1 MSILGAALK
10 RSTTFRDPADW
21 LLDALGG
28 QSTASGVRVTN
39 DSALSIPSVFS
50 AVSLIADSVG
60 QLPLKVQRRKTT
72 GSDDDPDHPAYAL
85 LHSLPNPEMTS
96 IDMRSALQGHLLL
109 RGNGY
114 AEIQRDTS
122 GRPRALWPLRPDCM
136 TVTRDAQRRIVY
148 LYRLPDGQHAKWTW
162 DSGTLQSPPILHIR
176 GFGYDGLVG
185 YSPLTLHRETFGLAK
200 AAEEY
205 GARWFRN
212 GSRPSGVLHTDQ
224 VLSDDVRLRL
234 KNAWDATTKGLS
246 NAHRVAVLEQGIK
259 WQQIGV
265 TAEDAQMLETLRDV
279 DGRVAAIFRVPPH
292 LIGLTERSTS
302 WGTGIEQQNIQFLQ
316 LSLMPWLVR
325 WEQSLARDL
334 LSVKGFATH
343 QIRFVVQGLLR
354 GDMSARSA
362 YYRDMLDRGVL
373 CINDVLALEDRNG
386 IGALGDQRYIMGNL
400 MPLGET
406 PIDATPSRE
415 VM

>member
-1 MSILGAALK
+1 MSILGTALK

-21 LLDALGG
+21 LIDALGG
-28 QSTASGVRVTN
+28 QATASGVRVTN

-60 QLPLKVQRRKTT
+60 QLPLKVQRRTER
-72 GSDDDPDHPAYAL
+72 GAADDPQHPAYEL

-114 AEIQRDTS
+114 AEIQRDVS
-122 GRPRALWPLRPDCM
+122 GRPRAIWPLRPDCM
-136 TVTRDAQRRIVY
+136 TVTRDAQRRLVY
-148 LYRLPDGQHAKWTW
+148 LYRLPSGQDVKWTW
-162 DSGTLQSPPILHIR
+162 DSSTLQSPPLLHLR

-200 AAEEY
+200 AAEEF

-212 GSRPSGVLHTDQ
+212 GSRPSGVLHTEQ
-224 VLSDDVRLRL
+224 VLTDDVRLRL
-234 KNAWDATTKGLS
+234 KAAWDATTKGLS
-246 NAHRVAVLEQGIK
+246 NAHRVAVLEQGIQ

-265 TAEDAQMLETLRDV
+265 NAEDAQMLETMRDV

-354 GDMSARSA
+354 GDMTSRSA

-400 MPLGET
+400 MPLSET
-406 PIDATPSRE
+406 PIATPSRE